1 MTQEELEEWKK
12 KRFQLTADMNEAL
25 TNDTKLMLRMISKLV
40 NCCTTDENILK
51 TESTIKILAKGH
63 KISDNIIQYFE
74 EL

>member
-1 MTQEELEEWKK
+1 MTKEELKEYQA

-25 TNDTKLMLRMISKLV
+25 TNDTKLMLRMISRFV

-51 TESTIKILAKGH
+51 TESAIKMLSKGN
-63 KISDNIIQYFE
+63 KLSDNIIKYFE